1 MQADI
6 LSDIKRMTKVRDVIV
21 LTHNI
26 DFIFLQTM
34 LLGVLK
40 RCGHPSLT
48 IFADAQCVQESFE
61 RQSLIIK
68 DLGSRYRVIPVT
80 MSPGFRFH
88 PKAILVLGEEKSYL
102 YTGSGNLTF
111 GGYRENGE
119 IWNKYELE
127 ESVPPEFSSFKE
139 YLYELL
145 PFVGLS
151 KQVEKD
157 LNDIFNE
164 EQYNWLNDMPI
175 GNGLWFQPS
184 KQLSLLERVSSRLVE
199 HSVKKIHVCTPFF
212 DEKANALMQLS
223 QRFGNPPIQLYI
235 QSKRSTL
242 LRNAAD
248 NLPSNISIIS
258 VQAKKGEEVSNRFI
272 HAKWFGFEVDETV
285 EIFSGSAN
293 CSNAATLFSG
303 KKGNAELMA
312 ETSVSIDYFHNEIMN
327 ELVLL
332 NEKPELIDSH
342 EIEDS
347 NDTASQCIKLDAAR
361 YDYGKLTISYQCNE
375 SITLTKLKL
384 DNEII
389 SLGQGSVK
397 SGVISQASS
406 IKPKQLSLIGNYEGN
421 PVVSNSLW
429 VDDESLLRSNSTSRQ
444 VVEAIHQINDSPE
457 DDPRRWVMLFNLV
470 SQNIQQR
477 TASETRHASVYKGAE
492 DNPVKFSVSLLTNKN
507 YNDGLS
513 IPSINLD
520 SNNKSQSIY
529 SLLLNSFGLASNDAA
544 PDENDSFD
552 NLADDSQVDI
562 PETTPNSNSPKKQ
575 KSLSKSQE
583 NKLLKSVSEII
594 DEICGSDF
602 TQVRDVKLLARDLQV
617 IALLIRKLYSL
628 SWLDENQFFKF
639 THRVWSQLFFTSHI
653 DQTKGLLQM
662 RYESEEDKQRFVSE
676 FVSYELIASLL
687 AWFSAVKVEHKDVYG
702 YRFLLSQT
710 LAMGRCPWLWH
721 LSEKEME
728 KAAKQLFKIWQDST
742 CPWQSTE
749 SLSEELNVFMKS
761 LEVMSIEGM
770 SLAYFEAE
778 MSAHNLS
785 DVRQSFVNNHVKKG
799 EIIWQARASYCV
811 VLEDSEDKE
820 QVQVLKLQNPENINK
835 FQVKMIAPLQSCL
848 SQETLFSN
856 LFSTQYKP
864 VIEGFLSKV
873 KLSELR
879 YVATE

>member
-34 LLGVLK
+34 LLGALK

-48 IFADAQCVQESFE
+48 VFADAQCVQESFE
-61 RQSLIIK
+61 RQSLVVK

-88 PKAILVLGEEKSYL
+88 PKAILVLGDENSYL

-111 GGYRENGE
+111 GGYRENSE
-119 IWNKYELE
+119 IWNKFELR

-139 YLYELL
+139 YLSELL

-151 KQVEKD
+151 ELVEKD
-157 LNDIFNE
+157 LSDIFNE
-164 EQYNWLNDMPI
+164 ERYSWLKDMPS

-184 KQLSLLERVSSRLVE
+184 KLPSLLDRIASRLAE
-199 HSVKKIHVCTPFF
+199 QSVKKIHVCTPFF
-212 DEKANALMQLS
+212 DEKANALMRLS

-242 LRNAAD
+242 LQTAAE
-248 NLPSNISIIS
+248 NLSSNISIIS
-258 VQAKKGEEVSNRFI
+258 VQAKKGVDASNRFV
-272 HAKWFGFEVDETV
+272 HAKWFGFEIGESV
-285 EIFSGSAN
+285 EVFSGSAN

-303 KKGNAELMA
+303 NKGNAELMA
-312 ETSVSIDYFHNEIMN
+312 ETSVSIDYFNNEIMN
-327 ELVLL
+327 EFVLL

-342 EIEDS
+342 EIDDS
-347 NDTASQCIKLDAAR
+347 NDTTTRCIKLNAAR
-361 YDYGKLTISYQCNE
+361 YDYGKLIISYQCDE

-389 SLGQGSVK
+389 SLELGSVK
-397 SGVISQASS
+397 NGVVSQAVSA
-406 IKPKQLSLIGNYEGN
+406 KPKQLRLIGDYESN
-421 PVVSNSLW
+421 PVISNSLW

-444 VVEAIHQINDSPE
+444 LVEAIQQINDASE
-457 DDPRRWVMLFNLV
+457 DDPRRWVMLFNLL
-470 SQNIQQR
+470 SQNIQLR
-477 TASETRHASVYKGAE
+477 TASENQRSAINKGTE
-492 DNPVKFSVSLLTNKN
+492 NNPVKFSVSLLTNKS
-507 YNDGLS
+507 YTDGLA

-529 SLLLNSFGLASNDAA
+529 SLLLNSFGLLSNDPAQ
-544 PDENDSFD
+544 DDNYSFG
-552 NLADDSQVDI
+552 NLEDDSQVDI
-562 PETTPNSNSPKKQ
+562 PEATPKSNSAKKQ

-583 NKLLKSVSEII
+583 KKLLISVSEII

-602 TQVRDVKLLARDLQV
+602 ILVRDVKQLARDLQV

-639 THRVWSQLFFTSHI
+639 THRVWSQLFFTSNI
-653 DQTKGLLQM
+653 DQAKGLLQM
-662 RYESEEDKQRFVSE
+662 RYELEEDKQQFVSE
-676 FVSYELIASLL
+676 FASYELVASLL
-687 AWFSAVKVEHKDVYG
+687 AWFSAAKVDYKDVYG

-721 LSEKEME
+721 LSESEIE
-728 KAAKQLFKIWQDST
+728 KAAKQLFRIWQDST
-742 CPWQSTE
+742 CLWQSTE
-749 SLSEELNVFMKS
+749 HLSEELNVFMQS
-761 LEVMSIEGM
+761 LKVMSIEGIA
-770 SLAYFEAE
+770 LAHFEVE

-785 DVRQSFVNNHVKKG
+785 DVRQSLENIHVKSG
-799 EIIWQARASYCV
+799 DIIWQARASFCV
-811 VLEDSEDKE
+811 VLEGSEGKK
-820 QVQVLKLQNPENINK
+820 QVKVLKLQSPERINE
-835 FQVKMIAPLQSCL
+835 FQVNMIVPLQYCL
-848 SQETLFSN
+848 SQKALFSD
-856 LFSTQYKP
+856 LFFTHYKP
-864 VIEGFLSKV
+864 VLEGFLSKA
-873 KLSELR
+873 KLSALK
-879 YVATE
+879 